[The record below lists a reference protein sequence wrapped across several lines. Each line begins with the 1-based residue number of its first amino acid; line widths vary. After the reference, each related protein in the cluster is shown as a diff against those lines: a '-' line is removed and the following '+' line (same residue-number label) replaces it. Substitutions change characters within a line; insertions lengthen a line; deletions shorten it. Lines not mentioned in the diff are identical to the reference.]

1 MALSVSPCGNRKTWD
16 ARVRVTGGHP
26 ELLWGIGDAE
36 ALTEDRVS
44 VERVAV
50 DRGDQTVGYGQLLVH
65 PEDRHTVV
73 DAKSLHVKN
82 PRDLPA
88 VLEALQEHARTAHD
102 AAVLRVSPDT
112 HATTELAAQLAEAGY
127 RRRDRIRRGEA
138 GPRHL
143 VVRLGETEGELS
155 KRLSSETLQRC
166 RAGLRD
172 SGVRVRRVNAA
183 DRDLCHVGL
192 RTQHIREL
200 LRAVGENS
208 VFLVATE
215 HAEDGSESALGYL
228 WFVHTGESA
237 MVYRLGFTDRAR
249 QLGVDDALLLTG
261 LVQLQQRQVH
271 KVLAGDPDQP
281 GQPMVLRELA
291 TEDHEVLGTWEYP
304 LVGEFQVAGR
314 AEKARRRFFR
324 RRTRRGAAAE
334 ELLPQ
339 SSEHTATT
347 TPDPASHPP
356 QTSGAPSNQSAPS
369 DRAAEDVDRGTAAAE
384 HGVATATAE
393 AFGGMRD
400 SGAAP
405 GDPSGQRT
413 TSGTP
418 GGRPEREAPHDDLA
432 TVTPIAPTVD
442 VDPDLARPGDSAPE
456 AVSAEPSDV
465 TAAPGEQSRHG
476 RTPGA
481 GGRRRSARTFA
492 RSTAQEPPRT
502 RKQGRSTG
510 VPAPGRAE
518 ETAAAPVAATERVAT
533 EQVGGVDGGHA
544 ASSTDRAA
552 ARRAE
557 RPAVALVRRA
567 VAEGRAAVRDA
578 ARW

>member
-1 MALSVSPCGNRKTWD
+1 MALTVSPCGNRKTWD

-26 ELLWGIGDAE
+26 ELLWGIGEAE
-36 ALTEDRVS
+36 ALTGERVG

-50 DRGDQTVGYGQLLVH
+50 DRDEQTVGYGQLLVH
-65 PEDRHTVV
+65 AEDRHTVV

-82 PRDLPA
+82 PRELVA
-88 VLEALQEHARTAHD
+88 VLAALQDHARDAHG

-112 HATTELAAQLAEAGY
+112 HATVELAAQLEAAGY
-127 RRRDRIRRGEA
+127 RRRDRPRRGEA

-143 VVRLGETEGELS
+143 LVRLGETEGELS

-172 SGVRVRRVNAA
+172 SGVRVRRVNAS
-183 DRDLCHVGL
+183 DRDLSHVGL

-215 HAEDGSESALGYL
+215 TPDEGAETALGYL

-237 MVYRLGFTDRAR
+237 MIYRSGFTDRAR

-314 AEKARRRFFR
+314 AEKARHRFLGRRAR
-324 RRTRRGAAAE
+324 SAAPE
-334 ELLPQ
+334 ELLPV
-339 SSEHTATT
+339 SRASRRSRRRRTT
-347 TPDPASHPP
+347 TPQGPAVPPVAGGVPVAAAADVAAHEHPVQP
-356 QTSGAPSNQSAPS
+356 TGTQ
-369 DRAAEDVDRGTAAAE
+369 AAEPVGTGSGHARGTALTEASVDRATDPGPAGDGRSAASR
-384 HGVATATAE
+384 AAA
-393 AFGGMRD
+393 GGEDGRPA
-400 SGAAP
+400 AAP
-405 GDPSGQRT
+405 GEQG
-413 TSGTP
+413 
-418 GGRPEREAPHDDLA
+418 PENREHKSLA
-432 TVTPIAPTVD
+432 TVTPIASAVD
-442 VDPDLARPGDSAPE
+442 ADPDLVRHDDTAGTSGRPGEGRDEARERRSRTPFRRQARGRRGAQAAEPDGTTGQASPLDSA
-456 AVSAEPSDV
+456 SEPQHRDG
-465 TAAPGEQSRHG
+465 AP
-476 RTPGA
+476 
-481 GGRRRSARTFA
+481 
-492 RSTAQEPPRT
+492 
-502 RKQGRSTG
+502 
-510 VPAPGRAE
+510 
-518 ETAAAPVAATERVAT
+518 
-533 EQVGGVDGGHA
+533 D
-544 ASSTDRAA
+544 DA
-552 ARRAE
+552 ARARGE
-557 RPAVALVRRA
+557 HPSVALLRRA

>member
-50 DRGDQTVGYGQLLVH
+50 DRGEQTVGYGQLLVH

-82 PRDLPA
+82 PRDLLA

-172 SGVRVRRVNAA
+172 CGVRVRRVNAA
-183 DRDLCHVGL
+183 DRDLSHVGL

-215 HAEDGSESALGYL
+215 HSEDGSESALGYL

-291 TEDHEVLGTWEYP
+291 SEDHEVLGTWEYP

-314 AEKARRRFFR
+314 AQKARRRFFGR
-324 RRTRRGAAAE
+324 RPRRGEDAE

-339 SSEHTATT
+339 PTEPAVATSSAAAPPTSSGPGAARVRDTEHVDPAHAAAGDRTGTAEAPGDHPATGDVPAGDPHRDAAENGSSPIAPAVDADPDRARPRDLGAAASRT
-347 TPDPASHPP
+347 TPEQDASHGVGPDAAAEPRSAAKASRRAAAKARRAGKRTGGVGHHRADRSGTSASAAPASAVR
-356 QTSGAPSNQSAPS
+356 TDDAGA
-369 DRAAEDVDRGTAAAE
+369 GTAAA
-384 HGVATATAE
+384 GPAPA
-393 AFGGMRD
+393 D
-400 SGAAP
+400 AAP
-405 GDPSGQRT
+405 
-413 TSGTP
+413 
-418 GGRPEREAPHDDLA
+418 
-432 TVTPIAPTVD
+432 
-442 VDPDLARPGDSAPE
+442 
-456 AVSAEPSDV
+456 
-465 TAAPGEQSRHG
+465 
-476 RTPGA
+476 
-481 GGRRRSARTFA
+481 
-492 RSTAQEPPRT
+492 
-502 RKQGRSTG
+502 
-510 VPAPGRAE
+510 
-518 ETAAAPVAATERVAT
+518 RV
-533 EQVGGVDGGHA
+533 E
-544 ASSTDRAA
+544 
-552 ARRAE
+552 RRATG
-557 RPAVALVRRA
+557 LVRRA